1 MPFDEYKDY
10 SRELNSPI
18 DEFKRIEALPYN
30 NITEMPPLPPE
41 NVQVPERSASLDP
54 EPEINSVESSANNLS
69 DTRNKDQIE
78 NKDTKVD
85 EGKRTGQ
92 GQSDN
97 NNRINNTINNDN
109 TTINSGL
116 ETAEVAGEGGSV
128 VSSSAVLTGGVTV
141 ISAAVAVA
149 VVGVTASI
157 MNSAPKIE
165 SYKIVTG
172 ADYLVYEIDVRD
184 LDYSNDNEHDKTEY
198 FIRVHNSTFVMDF
211 PIEQEGM
218 QTQIVTGLIPFRRY
232 TVSVI
237 GKSLIGNVNYYDY
250 NVYTSKL
257 KKPQAAFTFTPK
269 INYKDGLYDI
279 AYESYISDYYNTG
292 SNTYLEVYVND
303 TLVVDD
309 HDLPED
315 GFFKG
320 VLTNMANGTKI
331 SAKAYTTY
339 YDEEDTLIGEYGYTV
354 VHPQDFISQKFL
366 SPYTFNE
373 DSMTSSFNPN
383 EYTYNLEVNTGF
395 DNSDNP
401 TEKYRIDLYNY
412 GELIKSETTTSEKLQ
427 FTLDSKYSYVDVV
440 MTEIMGDYEVSSK
453 SIAYTMEP
461 NLLDIEFRFFQDED
475 THISDDYY
483 MEVSLNE
490 DAFRED
496 NPGSGK
502 LNLVGADVPEDLTY
516 KLTEYYLDD
525 SEPAS
530 RTGNLSDAGG
540 EGGSLQHKPLAKVT
554 LEVFAG
560 DKVISY
566 HEYKDEDYSIEFGQF
581 DVDDDGKLIIPY
593 ELDAKDFNLSFI
605 MANFDGGYA
614 EEYAYGTSG
623 TIKVDSLNSKHL
635 TDVVLTLEGRY
646 KDGTRTEVHVYA
658 KDIDLDIKLVHDIT
672 YATYELSQLY
682 GTVQLDTYLDVDGEE
697 KLIDFDL
704 GIQVYKYTSEYNYD
718 TGEYDWSYKYVDLR
732 DSGHYLGMHYKIET
746 IKESENGQ
754 TTRQYYKYKITAEDF
769 DISNQEFE
777 QDLDYNI
784 TELLANN
791 SSVVYQYSVAVMPDK
806 YDDYY
811 KHISYVKTYNDDG
824 TVNYYF
830 YTDFENTSS
839 SHCQRIFYVY
849 NEGQDQATQNAG
861 YNIANY
867 TDYFTGKYYALENI
881 EDRDYD
887 FTLQILYENS
897 DNVKYY
903 LQDYKFRECDAKYV
917 VDKSQSDIQ
926 LYDSDEDDE
935 NDAKAISI
943 TIDYT
948 AVDTSTLKIN
958 YNNVS
963 YSIPFKGENDSASS
977 AIEEQ
982 GKILG
987 YRYTVE
993 NTGYTIGCEV
1003 YNNGYMKIGVLVNN
1017 DTTPIDSSSLPTFEA
1032 RVYPNIVDK
1041 IGTSKIKN
1049 YEQLDKGLMTFDPFG
1064 LSITEFNE
1072 DMISFSPYLN
1082 NDGIYMYASYGSI
1095 FSDDTE
1101 TIRMIVTDEDG
1112 KVLYSGNGTYGSVY
1126 AYNIPPYSETIT
1138 VKIIPIKELES
1149 REIIMFEDMAFEKEF
1164 TVSSLEI
1171 NGEIALYPV
1180 STLEFDDLPPGAA
1193 SDGYVISGSLS
1204 DSTNSYSNNEY
1215 SYRIDV
1221 YEYTEDDGRPDSP
1234 NFSQEV
1240 TNDGGMYTI
1249 NMECIG
1255 SNIDSLEMVRVE
1267 VVKII
1272 YGEEI
1277 VWQVFTNIEE

>member
-1 MPFDEYKDY
+1 MPFYEYKDY

-18 DEFKRIEALPYN
+18 DEFKRIEALPN
-30 NITEMPPLPPE
+30 SIKEMAQLPPE
-41 NVQVPERSASLDP
+41 NIQIPERSKEIDP
-54 EPEINSVESSANNLS
+54 EPEINSIDGSSDNLS
-69 DTRNKDQIE
+69 DTRE
-78 NKDTKVD
+78 NDRLENQDSKID

-109 TTINSGL
+109 PTINSGL
-116 ETAEVAGEGGSV
+116 ETAEAAETSV
-128 VSSSAVLTGGVTV
+128 VSSSAALTGGVTV
-141 ISAAVAVA
+141 ITAAAALVVAGVA
-149 VVGVTASI
+149 TSI
-157 MNSAPKIE
+157 MNAAPT
-165 SYKIVTG
+165 IVSQNIVAG
-172 ADYLVYEIDVRD
+172 ADYLAYEIDVRD
-184 LDYSNDNEHDKTEY
+184 LDYSNDNQDNKTQY
-198 FIRVHNSTFVMDF
+198 KIRVHNSTFSMEF
-211 PIEQEGM
+211 PIEEEGM
-218 QTQIVTGLIPFRRY
+218 QTQIVTGLTPFRMY
-232 TVSVI
+232 TVSVVGTSMI
-237 GKSLIGNVNYYDY
+237 GDVNYYNY
-250 NVYTSKL
+250 PVFTSKL
-257 KKPQAAFTFTPK
+257 KKPQAAFAFTPK
-269 INYKDGLYDI
+269 INYKDGLFDI
-279 AYESYISDYYNTG
+279 EYKTYISDHYNTG
-292 SNTYLEVYVND
+292 SNTYLQVYVND

-354 VHPQDFISQKFL
+354 VHPRDFISQQFL

-373 DSMTSSFNPN
+373 DSFSSSFNPN
-383 EYTYNLEVNTGF
+383 EYSYNLEINTGF

-412 GELIKSETTTSEKLQ
+412 GELIKSETTTSDKLQ

-453 SIAYTMEP
+453 SIAYTMDP
-461 NLLDIEFRFFQDED
+461 NLFDIEFRFFQDEE
-475 THISDDYY
+475 THISNDYY

-490 DAFRED
+490 DAFRETT
-496 NPGSGK
+496 PGGGK
-502 LNLVGADVPEDLTY
+502 ISFIGADVPENLTY
-516 KLTEYYLDD
+516 KLTEYYLDG

-554 LEVFAG
+554 FEVFSG

-566 HEYKDEDYSIEFGQF
+566 HEYKDEDYSIEFGQV

-623 TIKVDSLNSKHL
+623 TIKVDTLNSKHL
-635 TDVVLTLEGRY
+635 TDVILTLEGRY

-658 KDIDLDIKLVHDIT
+658 KDIDLDIKLVHDAT

-704 GIQVYKYTSEYNYD
+704 GIQVYKYTSEYNSE
-718 TGEYDWSYKYVDLR
+718 TGEYDLVYKYVSLEDY
-732 DSGHYLGMHYKIET
+732 SHCLGMHYKIST

-849 NEGQDQATQNAG
+849 NEGKDQATQDEG

-867 TDYFTGKYYALENI
+867 TDYFIGKYYALENI

-897 DNVKYY
+897 DNIRYY
-903 LQDYKFRECDAKYV
+903 LQDYKFREYDAKYV
-917 VDKSQSDIQ
+917 VDNSQSDIQ
-926 LYDSDEDDE
+926 LYDSDEDDV
-935 NDAKAISI
+935 NDAKTISI

-963 YSIPFKGENDSASS
+963 YSIPFKDKNDSASS

-982 GKILG
+982 GKVLG

-1003 YNNGYMKIGVLVNN
+1003 YDNGYMRIGLLIAN

-1032 RVYPNIVDK
+1032 RVYPNIVGK

-1049 YEQLDKGLMTFDPFG
+1049 YEQLDKGIITYEPFSI
-1064 LSITEFNE
+1064 SITEFTE
-1072 DMISFSPYLN
+1072 DMVSFSPYLN
-1082 NDGIYMYASYGSI
+1082 DDGIVMQVSYGS
-1095 FSDDTE
+1095 SLDESNGE
-1101 TIRMIVTDEDG
+1101 TIRVIITDEDG
-1112 KVLYSGNGTYGSVY
+1112 KTLYAGNGSWGSVY
-1126 AYNIPPYSETIT
+1126 ASQIPPYSEKIK
-1138 VKIIPIKELES
+1138 VKVIPIKTLES
-1149 REIIMFEDMAFEKEF
+1149 REIIMYEDMAIEKEYV
-1164 TVSSLEI
+1164 VSSLEKNSSDI
-1171 NGEIALYPV
+1171 ETYPV
-1180 STLEFDDLPPGAA
+1180 STVWDDEYITTN
-1193 SDGYVISGSLS
+1193 GYIIEGLL
-1204 DSTNSYSNNEY
+1204 
-1215 SYRIDV
+1215 IDQ
-1221 YEYTEDDGRPDSP
+1221 TEDYQNG
-1234 NFSQEV
+1234 NY
-1240 TNDGGMYTI
+1240 TYTI
-1249 NMECIG
+1249 NVFEYAKDGDEPDTPTYSLTAEADRIYYET
-1255 SNIDSLEMVRVE
+1255 STNISDVEKVRIE
-1267 VVKII
+1267 VIKNI
-1272 YGEEI
+1272 YGYEI
-1277 VWQVFTNIEE
+1277 LWQVIDYYNSGE

>member
-18 DEFKRIEALPYN
+18 DEFKRIEALPN
-30 NITEMPPLPPE
+30 SIKEMVQLPPE
-41 NVQVPERSASLDP
+41 SVQIPERSKDLDP
-54 EPEINSVESSANNLS
+54 EPEINSLDGSADNLS
-69 DTRNKDQIE
+69 QTREKDRLE
-78 NKDTKVD
+78 NQDSKMG

-109 TTINSGL
+109 PTINSGL
-116 ETAEVAGEGGSV
+116 ETAEAAETTV
-128 VSSSAVLTGGVTV
+128 VSSSAALTGGVTV
-141 ISAAVAVA
+141 ITAAAALVVAGVA
-149 VVGVTASI
+149 TSI
-157 MNSAPKIE
+157 MNAAPTIV
-165 SYKIVTG
+165 SQKIVAG
-172 ADYLVYEIDVRD
+172 SDYLAYEIDVRD
-184 LDYSNDNEHDKTEY
+184 LDYSNDNEDNKTQY
-198 FIRVHNSTFVMDF
+198 KIRVHNSTFSMEF
-211 PIEQEGM
+211 PIEEEGM
-218 QTQIVTGLIPFRRY
+218 QTQIVTGLIPFRMY
-232 TVSVI
+232 TVSIVGTSMI
-237 GKSLIGNVNYYDY
+237 GDVNYYNY
-250 NVYTSKL
+250 PVYTSKL
-257 KKPQAAFTFTPK
+257 KKPQAAFAFTPK
-269 INYKDGLYDI
+269 INYKDGLFDI
-279 AYESYISDYYNTG
+279 EYKTYISDHYNTG
-292 SNTYLEVYVND
+292 SNTYLQVYVND

-320 VLTNMANGTKI
+320 VLTNMANGAKI

-354 VHPQDFISQKFL
+354 VHPQDFISQQFL

-373 DSMTSSFNPN
+373 DSFSSSFNPN
-383 EYTYNLEVNTGF
+383 DYTYNLEVNTGF

-440 MTEIMGDYEVSSK
+440 MTEIMGDYEVASK

-475 THISDDYY
+475 THISNDYY

-490 DAFRED
+490 DAFTSPT
-496 NPGSGK
+496 NPGGK
-502 LNLVGADVPEDLTY
+502 INFISADLPELTY
-516 KLTEYYLDD
+516 KLTEYYLDG

-530 RTGNLSDAGG
+530 RTGDLSDAGG

-566 HEYKDEDYSIEFGQF
+566 HEYKDEDYSIEFGQV

-614 EEYAYGTSG
+614 EEYAYGTNG
-623 TIKVDSLNSKHL
+623 TIKVDKLNSKHL
-635 TDVVLTLEGRY
+635 TDVILTLEGRY

-658 KDIDLDIKLVHDIT
+658 KDIDLDIKLVHDAT

-704 GIQVYKYTSEYNYD
+704 GIQVYKLTSEYNSE
-718 TGEYDWSYKYVDLR
+718 TGEYDSVYKYVSLEDY
-732 DSGHYLGMHYKIET
+732 SHCLGMHYKIGT
-746 IKESENGQ
+746 VRESENGQ

-849 NEGQDQATQNAG
+849 NEGQDQATQNEG
-861 YNIANY
+861 YNIAYY

-897 DNVKYY
+897 DNIKYY
-903 LQDYKFRECDAKYV
+903 LQDYKFREYDAKYV

-926 LYDSDEDDE
+926 LYDSDEDDV

-977 AIEEQ
+977 PIEEQ
-982 GKILG
+982 GKVLG

-1032 RVYPNIVDK
+1032 RVYPNIVGK

-1126 AYNIPPYSETIT
+1126 AYNIPPYSEKIT

-1164 TVSSLEI
+1164 KVSELERY
-1171 NGEIALYPV
+1171 NEIELYPV
-1180 STLEFDDLPPGAA
+1180 STLDFGELPEGAA
-1193 SDGYVISGSLS
+1193 QAGYTISGGLS
-1204 DSTNSYSNNEY
+1204 DSTDSYANGDY

-1255 SNIDSLEMVRVE
+1255 SNMDSLEMVRVE

-1272 YGEEI
+1272 NGEEI
-1277 VWQVFTNIEE
+1277 VWQVFTNLEE